1 MKLDEQER
9 IVGELETSL
18 HRMTLETDRKL
29 TFQQQEYEKKM
40 QVLVHQLAQTEGE
53 SGLTSSNPDNEAK

>member
-18 HRMTLETDRKL
+18 QRMTLETDRKL

-53 SGLTSSNPDNEAK
+53 SGSTSTNPDNEAK